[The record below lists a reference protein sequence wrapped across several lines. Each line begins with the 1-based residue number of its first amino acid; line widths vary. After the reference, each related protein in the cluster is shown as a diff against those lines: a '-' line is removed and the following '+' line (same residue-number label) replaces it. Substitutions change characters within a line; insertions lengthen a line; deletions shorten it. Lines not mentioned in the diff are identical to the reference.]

1 MGYKMKLEE
10 LRKEIERL
18 QKNIRDCEAAEWSSL
33 KFQLNLNYYDIKI
46 KGIKQ
51 TVEAVDFI
59 FKIRNLDNLEYVTWQ
74 KIKKLLEI

>member
-1 MGYKMKLEE
+1 MNLKE

-33 KFQLNLNYYDIKI
+33 NYDIKI

-51 TVEAVDFI
+51 TVEAVDKEFGKYI
-59 FKIRNLDNLEYVTWQ
+59 ENYAQLEEWQ
-74 KIKKLLEI
+74 KIKELLDIK